1 MVYTNQLQLQNLDK
15 SGLTFELQTNSS
27 FNLLK
32 RLKYFFIILFKTVQ
46 KNKIVKSIN
55 ILLLNIKSINPT

>member
-32 RLKYFFIILFKTVQ
+32 TLKYFFIILFKTVQ

>member
-32 RLKYFFIILFKTVQ
+32 TLKYFFIILFKTV
-46 KNKIVKSIN
+46 
-55 ILLLNIKSINPT
+55 

>member
-15 SGLTFELQTNSS
+15 SGFTFELQTNSS